1 MIITIDGPSSSG
13 KSTLAKLISDHFS
26 ILHIDSG
33 SIYRTITLL
42 AIENKLIIDKKVQVE
57 KLIECLNNN
66 VITFKKNT
74 ENKFQICINNEFV
87 ESKIRSTIISN
98 NVSTVATIKEIRDYV
113 LKLQREIAQNKS
125 IVMDGRDIGSV
136 VFPNAEY
143 KFYLDASLKNR
154 SKRRWTELK
163 DGEKNI
169 TITTVESDLENRDI
183 IDSNRVHSPLVI
195 PENSIVINSDD
206 LSINQVLKK
215 ILHFIK

>member
-26 ILHIDSG
+26 IIHIDSG

-42 AIENKLIIDKKVQVE
+42 AIQNKLIIDKKVQVE

-66 VITFKKNT
+66 VITFKKNA

-87 ESKIRSTIISN
+87 ESKIRSTTISN

-195 PENSIVINSDD
+195 PKNAIVINSDD

>member
-26 ILHIDSG
+26 IIHIDSG

-42 AIENKLIIDKKVQVE
+42 AIQNKLIIDKKVQVE

-66 VITFKKNT
+66 LITFKKNA

-87 ESKIRSTIISN
+87 ESKIRSTTISN

-154 SKRRWTELK
+154 SKRRWRELK

-195 PENSIVINSDD
+195 PENAIVINSDD
-206 LSINQVLKK
+206 LSINQVFKK